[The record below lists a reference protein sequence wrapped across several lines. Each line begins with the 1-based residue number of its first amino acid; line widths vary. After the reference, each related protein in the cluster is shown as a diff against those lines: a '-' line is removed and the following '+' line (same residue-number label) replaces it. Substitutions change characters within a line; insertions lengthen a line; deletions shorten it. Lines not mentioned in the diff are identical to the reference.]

1 MVYLFLLAIPIVGLL
16 VIRAFYRDFAGL
28 GEWLWFQDEYDAIS
42 QSIDQF
48 GQSSY
53 LYIQAIHIIGV
64 VVVCGAI
71 LHRKIVR
78 LSQGSFPSPRAGTQD
93 SRRAIYDHGT
103 PPLVR
108 NYVAWAVHHNGFRYA
123 DVTLHWPAAMDPFQ
137 AGLGGFAGWLSPLL
151 WTAKKTTGG
160 RHLPLERTPV
170 AYVQ

>member
-64 VVVCGAI
+64 VVWFAGLFYIGRLFVYHKEASRRPEPE
-71 LHRKIVR
+71 RKILEEQFTIMERR
-78 LSQGSFPSPRAGTQD
+78 LWYAITWPGLCITVLRCRNWNRAKLATGIRVALLFVGVSPS
-93 SRRAIYDHGT
+93 
-103 PPLVR
+103 LVR
-108 NYVAWAVHHNGFRYA
+108 NTA
-123 DVTLHWPAAMDPFQ
+123 DHGQ
-137 AGLGGFAGWLSPLL
+137 
-151 WTAKKTTGG
+151 
-160 RHLPLERTPV
+160 
-170 AYVQ
+170 